1 MTTSAAVGIVLAHLD
16 AYNSHDLERLL
27 SYYAPDAVIAD
38 GDGKPI
44 AEGHDGIRS
53 GMGRVFERMPD
64 VSGEYP
70 VVIEVGEWVA
80 VHCVSPNWR
89 VGDGPQGKMQLVE
102 LYRVANGKIQRVQLF
117 S

>member
-1 MTTSAAVGIVLAHLD
+1 MTTSDPVQILKAQLD

-27 SYYAPDAVIAD
+27 SYYAPNAVIAD
-38 GDGKPI
+38 GNAKPI
-44 AEGHDGIRS
+44 AEGHDAVRS
-53 GMGRVFERMPD
+53 VIAGVFERMPD

-70 VVIEVGEWVA
+70 IVIEVGEWVA

-89 VGDGPQGKMQLVE
+89 VGDGPPGEKQWIE
-102 LYRVANGKIQRVQLF
+102 LYHIGNGKIDRVQLF